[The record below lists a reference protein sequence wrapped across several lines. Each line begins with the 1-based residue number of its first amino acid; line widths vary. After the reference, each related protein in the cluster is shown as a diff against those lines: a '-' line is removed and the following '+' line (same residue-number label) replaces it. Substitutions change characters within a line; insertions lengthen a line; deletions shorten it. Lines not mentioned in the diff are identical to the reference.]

1 MESVKFQKS
10 LNGQGRLTS
19 LEIGGMLV
27 LENSQQLKNELIGVI
42 FTLSDE
48 VKITISGA
56 DEIDLS
62 CIQLFMAF
70 IRRLDEI
77 KVTYQFIWNL
87 DEDQK
92 SLWENVGLSKKLF
105 MSN

>member
-77 KVTYQFIWNL
+77 NVTYEFIWNL

-92 SLWENVGLSKKLF
+92 SLWENVGLSKKIF
-105 MSN
+105 MTN